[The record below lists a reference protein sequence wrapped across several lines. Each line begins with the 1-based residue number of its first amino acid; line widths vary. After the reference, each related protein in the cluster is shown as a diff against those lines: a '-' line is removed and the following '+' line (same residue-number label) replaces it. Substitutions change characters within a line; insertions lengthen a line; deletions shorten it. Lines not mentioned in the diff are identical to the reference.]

1 MNERTSPQ
9 IESLEGL
16 IERLR
21 AIDDDVDPVELHV
34 ILQQIEQRSFGAILI
49 IAGIIVLAP
58 IIGDIPGVPTVTSLL
73 VVITAG
79 QILAGRRYFWLPQ
92 FLLRRSVKRRHLQG
106 ALDFMLR
113 PARFTDRFLFQRL
126 SFLSESVMT
135 LGVAAA
141 ALGVGLVMPVL
152 ELIPFTANIA
162 GIALFAFGAALIARD
177 GLFALLSLA
186 LTGTVFVLVV
196 DWILGA

>member
-21 AIDDDVDPVELHV
+21 AIGDDVDPVELHV

-58 IIGDIPGVPTVTSLL
+58 VIGDIPGVPTITALL

-79 QILAGRRYFWLPQ
+79 QILAGRSYFWLPQ
-92 FLLRRSVKRRHLQG
+92 FLLRRSVRRRHLQG
-106 ALDFMLR
+106 ALNFMLR

-126 SFLSESVMT
+126 TFLSESVLT

-186 LTGTVFVLVV
+186 LTGTVFVLVLE
-196 DWILGA
+196 WLLG